1 MNADVAFWLMLGAML
16 LAMCSA
22 AIDRHM
28 AAKFKRQRD
37 DLAAELELRDL
48 RGYTGSDE
56 Q

>member
-1 MNADVAFWLMLGAML
+1 MADLVFWLL
-16 LAMCSA
+16 LFSTMASLCSA

-37 DLAAELELRDL
+37 EALAEIFVRDL